1 MDKVIRITKEFKFE
15 TGHALYGYDGLCKN
29 VHGHSYKLS
38 VTLLGTP
45 IADPD
50 HVKYGMVM
58 DFSDLKKIVNETIV
72 TPFDHATVLNV
83 DSPHK
88 ELADTMESRGH
99 KIMRVQYQPTSEM
112 MVLDFAE
119 KIKTRLPEQLKLH
132 HLILRETETSY
143 AEWYASDQEV

>member
-1 MDKVIRITKEFKFE
+1 
-15 TGHALYGYDGLCKN
+15 
-29 VHGHSYKLS
+29 
-38 VTLLGTP
+38 
-45 IADPD
+45 
-50 HVKYGMVM
+50 MVM

-119 KIKTRLPEQLKLH
+119 KIKARLPEQLKLH

>member
-45 IADPD
+45 ITDPD